1 MGEAGAEGAVEASE
15 VAYRYGDRVA
25 LDGLSLRVA
34 EGAIYGV
41 LGPNGCGKSTL
52 FRLLA
57 TISPMQQGRIT
68 LFGVDLAGDPSTIR
82 RHLGVV
88 FQNPAIDPKLTV
100 MENLLCHGALY
111 GMSRG
116 EARDRAE
123 RWLQRFGLGDRLHS
137 RCQSLSG
144 GMQRRVE
151 LAKGMMHQPRLLL
164 MDEPT
169 SGLDPA
175 ARLEFWETIERL
187 RAQEAVTVLMTTHF
201 LDEAERCDRLL
212 LVDQGKEVAEGTPAD
227 LRSDLGDAVLR
238 VRCHGVQQAEAFRGQ
253 LLERWQCKIEQS
265 ADQLLVERLDAQV
278 DWRRWLDEFPQ
289 QVRELSWARP
299 TLEDLFLRKTGR
311 SLAGD
316 PGSVPPDLS
325 RKPGSSRRRQGG
337 HKG

>member
-1 MGEAGAEGAVEASE
+1 MGEARAKAAVEASE
-15 VAYRYGDRVA
+15 ITYHYGDRVA
-25 LDGLSLRVA
+25 LDGLSLQVA
-34 EGAIYGV
+34 QSAIYGV

-57 TISPMQQGRIT
+57 TISPMQHGRVT
-68 LFGVDLAGDPSTIR
+68 LFGDDLEGNPAAIR

-100 MENLLCHGALY
+100 LENLLCHGALY
-111 GMSRG
+111 GMSRV
-116 EARDRAE
+116 EARDRAG
-123 RWLQRFGLGDRLHS
+123 RWLQRFGLEDRSHS

-175 ARLEFWETIERL
+175 ARLEFWETIESL
-187 RAQEAVTVLMTTHF
+187 RVQEAVTVLMTTHF

-212 LVDQGKEVAEGTPAD
+212 LVDRGKEVAEGAPSD

-238 VRCHGVQQAEAFRGQ
+238 VRCHGVQQAETFRRQ

-265 ADQLLVERLDAQV
+265 ADQLLIERLEAQV
-278 DWRRWLDEFPQ
+278 DWRRWLDEFPE
-289 QVRELSWARP
+289 QVRELSWCRP

-316 PGSVPPDLS
+316 PAAAPTD
-325 RKPGSSRRRQGG
+325 RPGGSRRRPGG
-337 HKG
+337 TPA

>member
-1 MGEAGAEGAVEASE
+1 MGEARVEGAVEASE

-57 TISPMQQGRIT
+57 TISPMQQGRVI
-68 LFGVDLAGDPSTIR
+68 LFGDDLERDPAAIR

-100 MENLLCHGALY
+100 LENLLCHGSLY
-111 GMSRG
+111 GMSPG
-116 EARDRAE
+116 ESRDRAG
-123 RWLQRFGLGDRLHS
+123 RWLQRFGLGDRSQS

-151 LAKGMMHQPRLLL
+151 LAKGMMHQPKLLL

-175 ARLEFWETIERL
+175 ARLEFWETIESL

-212 LVDQGKEVAEGTPAD
+212 LVDRGKEVAEGTPAD
-227 LRSDLGDAVLR
+227 LRSDMGDAVLR
-238 VRCHGVQQAEAFRGQ
+238 VRCHGVQQAEVFRGQ
-253 LLERWQCKIEQS
+253 LQERWQCKIEQS
-265 ADQLLVERLDAQV
+265 ADQLLIARLDAAV

-299 TLEDLFLRKTGR
+299 TLEDLFVRKTGR
-311 SLAGD
+311 SLVSD
-316 PGSVPPDLS
+316 PGSVPTDLS
-325 RKPGSSRRRQGG
+325 KQRGTSRRRQGG
-337 HKG
+337 TRG